1 MLVTLGSGAS
11 IAAGAS
17 QTFQYACN
25 SAQQIYV
32 RTEEAGAGG
41 PTDFF
46 CTVQIGNDVVC
57 NDISFQALGLLSA
70 ITGGGS
76 VTAAKTGFK
85 IDLGSHILDGE
96 ENLYVTLRNAHASA
110 ALDTLDVAAVVNE
123 GGVYQPLKYTN
134 YSDSVFTDTNTLAIY
149 AWGTS
154 SALDEDTSVFTIR
167 NQSYS
172 SAPQVQS
179 GCNLTQCNS
188 WATGSNGQTEWQ
200 YIATMA
206 VNQVPMNTSVNY
218 SSSDVV
224 GVVCIS
230 AMDKSFRKANASR
243 IQGRAILGSMTQ
255 SERKAL

>member
-1 MLVTLGSGAS
+1 MLVTLGAGVS
-11 IAAGAS
+11 ISAGAS

-32 RTEEAGAGG
+32 RTEETGAGVA
-41 PTDFF
+41 TDFY

-76 VTAAKTGFK
+76 VANANQGFK

-96 ENLYVTLRNAHASA
+96 ENLYVTLRNAHASG
-110 ALDTLDVAAVVNE
+110 TLDASDVSAIVNE

-134 YSDSVFTDTNTLAIY
+134 YSDSVFTDINTLSIY
-149 AWGTS
+149 AW
-154 SALDEDTSVFTIR
+154 ADAVLDEDTTVFTVR

-179 GCNLTQCNS
+179 GCNVTQCNS
-188 WATGSNGQTEWQ
+188 WSSGTNGGTEWQ
-200 YIATMA
+200 YLATMA
-206 VNQVPMNTSVNY
+206 QNQVPMNTSVNY
-218 SSSDVV
+218 SSSTID
-224 GVVCIS
+224 GVICIS
-230 AMDKSFRKANASR
+230 AMDRLPSKAQASR
-243 IQGRAILGSMTQ
+243 AQGQAVLSSMT
-255 SERKAL
+255 SAERKAL